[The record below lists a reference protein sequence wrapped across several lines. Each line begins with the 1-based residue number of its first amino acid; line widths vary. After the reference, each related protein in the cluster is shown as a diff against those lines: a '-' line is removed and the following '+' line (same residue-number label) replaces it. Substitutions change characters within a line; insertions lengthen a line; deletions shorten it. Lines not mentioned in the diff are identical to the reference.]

1 MDFRIWLA
9 IASSAALVACA
20 TKPAPHEAPAPS
32 RPVVPVASPRPVA
45 SSAPTASEP
54 REASHDA
61 TSEHEQV
68 EAETAAPVPPAPPP
82 AGPKPLR
89 NKPIPPAP
97 VDRSVQKN
105 PSPPPVPTITT
116 STLFGHVFVAGS
128 AGGEDTAR
136 TVVYF
141 TPDGA
146 VPKPKPGEF
155 RIYTH
160 RRAFDPPS
168 LAIPLGSRVI
178 FPNQDDILH
187 NVFSATPGS
196 EFDLG
201 TYAEDERTSYTF
213 KKAGVVVVNCNVHQ
227 EMQANILVLAT
238 PYYTN
243 ADANGDF
250 HIPNVP
256 AGRGTL
262 TAWHPRAATQQQVLH
277 APSLEPIALEL
288 SLSKPA
294 VSAHLNKEHKQ
305 YHTPAKP

>member
-9 IASSAALVACA
+9 IASSVALAACA
-20 TKPAPHEAPAPS
+20 TKLAPHEAPAS
-32 RPVVPVASPRPVA
+32 SKPVVPVASPMPVA
-45 SSAPTASEP
+45 SPVPIASEP
-54 REASHDA
+54 LEPPHAA
-61 TSEHEQV
+61 ASEHEQV
-68 EAETAAPVPPAPPP
+68 EAGTAAPEPPSPPP
-82 AGPKPLR
+82 AEPKPLR
-89 NKPIPPAP
+89 TKPTRPAS
-97 VDRSVQKN
+97 VDRSVQKT
-105 PSPPPVPTITT
+105 PSSPPAPAITT
-116 STLFGHVFVAGS
+116 STLFGHVFVVGS

-146 VPKPKPGEF
+146 VPRPKPGEF

-168 LAIPLGSRVI
+168 LVIPLGSRVI

-201 TYAEDERTSYTF
+201 TYAEDERASYTF
-213 KKAGVVVVNCNVHQ
+213 KKAGVIVVNCNVHQ

-250 HIPNVP
+250 HIPDVP

-262 TAWHPRAATQQQVLH
+262 TAWHPRAATRVQVLH